1 VSVNVVPH
9 KEGKRAAEISDA
21 QRKLGKGASGEEP
34 VLNKAFIIAFGGI
47 VGAPE

>member
-9 KEGKRAAEISDA
+9 KEGKRAAEISDTK
-21 QRKLGKGASGEEP
+21 RKLGKGVSGEEP
-34 VLNKAFIIAFGGI
+34 VLNEAFIIAFGGI